1 MKVPSIETATELL
14 NEAAVLNPGLWIDH
28 NKTAA
33 MCAKR
38 IAEKCHC

>member
-14 NEAAVLNPGLWIDH
+14 IEAGRLNPGPWIDH

-38 IAEKCHC
+38 I